1 MVLWNINERR
11 VPWTSEGQMCKG
23 MPGQGRRVGGLV
35 SRGSGEGVGGGCFS
49 EGKPGK
55 WITFEM

>member
-1 MVLWNINERR
+1 MVLWHINERR

-35 SRGSGEGVGGGCFS
+35 SRGSGDRIRGGFKG
-49 EGKPGK
+49 EIRKGDQ
-55 WITFEM
+55 I